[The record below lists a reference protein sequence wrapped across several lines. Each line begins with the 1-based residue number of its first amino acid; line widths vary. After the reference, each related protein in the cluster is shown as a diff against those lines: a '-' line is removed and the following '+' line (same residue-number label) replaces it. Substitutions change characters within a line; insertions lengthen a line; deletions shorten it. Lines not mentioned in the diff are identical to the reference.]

1 MADMAHGS
9 VTRVNR
15 PRVHTDEVEHFVGRT
30 EELAALEAAMRA
42 VRAGQP
48 RAVLVEGEAGVG
60 KSSLVSHFAAEHPD
74 ACFHLGHVFDKV
86 GIRSR
91 RALPARLAE
100 AAGAA
105 TGATARR
112 S

>member
-42 VRAGQP
+42 VRTGQP

-74 ACFHLGHVFDKV
+74 ACFLRVSGEESEMSLAWGLPISSWRLPVTQP
-86 GIRSR
+86 G
-91 RALPARLAE
+91 RALRMP
-100 AAGAA
+100 
-105 TGATARR
+105 
-112 S
+112 